1 MTSPIEAGVA
11 EGKQAPSEPR
21 RTKDASTLQSADQD
35 KDIAIAVVGEHRHEI
50 DPAVEARVVR
60 KIDRF
65 LVPAM
70 FIGYGLVYY
79 DKAILGSAVLF
90 GMTTDLSLS
99 ITNTSV
105 TPHTTDT
112 SRLSWATSLFYFGM
126 LAGLY
131 PMTFALQRFNMG
143 RIIGIV
149 VCLWALIC
157 MCTAAV
163 TNWRGL
169 YAQRFFL
176 GFVESIIP
184 TGFMCIISSFYTQS
198 EQSLRQS
205 WWFSSTGAFTIIGG
219 ALNYGFGQIDGGDL
233 KRWQYIYLLA
243 GSLTFLF
250 GICCFF
256 VPDSPMSAWFL
267 TTDERMV
274 ATERLRYGQTG
285 IRCTKFKWY
294 QIKESLLD
302 IKVWLVAIM
311 MASAYTVNGAVSG
324 FGPLIVSTFGYS
336 TLDSILF
343 QFPLG
348 AICLIFILLTGY
360 LSSHIPNIRIILLII
375 CCLPVIAGCAMIWK
389 SSWHHHA
396 ATPVVGYTI
405 IGFFGPVVSLI
416 ITIGMANVAGQT
428 KKCFMAAT
436 IFVAYCVGNIVGPQ
450 LIMSQTKSRHYPE
463 LWLGLIICYC
473 ITIVAAVALYAVLTR
488 ENRKRALMEL
498 DQGPIP
504 KSPDTTQYIQAR
516 LYSSSLK
523 YSNYTKL
530 LVPSV
535 TMGAETQAKT
545 KLPIVLGAMTFGKPG
560 VMQTRVHD
568 IEDVSSMIELFQSHG
583 HDEIDTARVYGQGS
597 NMTGVK
603 ITHSADDLRLHLD
616 ESLKALGVEKVDL
629 FYLHAPDRSVSYE
642 ETFGMCDVLFKEGK
656 FNRLGLSNYMS
667 WEVAQIQEICIKNN
681 WIRPSAYQGV
691 YNAIQ
696 RSVEPELLPCLHHYN
711 MSFYAFNPI
720 AGGYLTSR
728 YHRNQ
733 ESVEATSRFD
743 DSHLQG
749 QMYRKRYWNDTMFD
763 ALDIIREAAKKEG
776 LTESE
781 CALRWLV
788 HHSGLEA
795 ERADKII
802 IGASSEGHLKE
813 NLVDL
818 EKGPLSKGIL
828 EALDGAWAKTKAVAG
843 VYFH

>member
-1 MTSPIEAGVA
+1 MHAMNSPIEAGAA
-11 EGKQAPSEPR
+11 EEKQVPSEPPR
-21 RTKDASTLQSADQD
+21 IQDAPILPSADQD

-60 KIDRF
+60 KIDRY

-99 ITNTSV
+99 ITNTGV

-256 VPDSPMSAWFL
+256 VPDSPVSAWFL

-285 IRCTKFKWY
+285 IRCTKFKWH
-294 QIKESLLD
+294 QIRESLLD

-360 LSSHIPNIRIILLII
+360 LSSHIPNIRILFLVI

-405 IGFFGPVVSLI
+405 VGFFGPVVSLI

-450 LIMSQTKSRHYPE
+450 LIISQTKSRHYPE

-473 ITIVAAVALYAVLTR
+473 ITIIAALVLYAVLTR

-498 DQGPIP
+498 DQ
-504 KSPDTTQYIQAR
+504 
-516 LYSSSLK
+516 
-523 YSNYTKL
+523 
-530 LVPSV
+530 
-535 TMGAETQAKT
+535 
-545 KLPIVLGAMTFGKPG
+545 
-560 VMQTRVHD
+560 
-568 IEDVSSMIELFQSHG
+568 VSRDKMAFQ
-583 HDEIDTARVYGQGS
+583 
-597 NMTGVK
+597 
-603 ITHSADDLRLHLD
+603 DLT
-616 ESLKALGVEKVDL
+616 
-629 FYLHAPDRSVSYE
+629 DRE
-642 ETFGMCDVLFKEGK
+642 NPHFH
-656 FNRLGLSNYMS
+656 YM
-667 WEVAQIQEICIKNN
+667 
-681 WIRPSAYQGV
+681 
-691 YNAIQ
+691 
-696 RSVEPELLPCLHHYN
+696 L
-711 MSFYAFNPI
+711 
-720 AGGYLTSR
+720 
-728 YHRNQ
+728 
-733 ESVEATSRFD
+733 
-743 DSHLQG
+743 
-749 QMYRKRYWNDTMFD
+749 
-763 ALDIIREAAKKEG
+763 
-776 LTESE
+776 
-781 CALRWLV
+781 
-788 HHSGLEA
+788 
-795 ERADKII
+795 
-802 IGASSEGHLKE
+802 
-813 NLVDL
+813 
-818 EKGPLSKGIL
+818 
-828 EALDGAWAKTKAVAG
+828 
-843 VYFH
+843 